1 MFPKG
6 RVMNHRL
13 GILAVVTA
21 CLILATMVRADDDFG
36 MGLKKYTTKHYI
48 VYTNLDREE
57 AVDYGRHMDMV
68 FREYSRRF
76 SNFKR
81 ARNDYNNLFLVRT
94 REDYI
99 KLMGQFGFDA
109 SASGGVFFVRQ
120 NMSGLATW
128 VEDKPKDF
136 TLETL
141 QHEGFHQFAAKYI
154 GHTLPLWTN
163 EGLAVYFE
171 VAELDKRRLKI
182 GELCKNNLGAVKKA
196 FDADKLIPFA
206 ELLNIT
212 SNQWH
217 ANMRGDNYR
226 GHLQYAQSWSVA
238 YFLIHGDKG
247 KYSRAFER
255 YLFKLSQGDTHR
267 EAYDAIF
274 GKGSEAFF
282 EKRWKNFL
290 EEQFKELESGES
302 EDSES

>member
-1 MFPKG
+1 
-6 RVMNHRL
+6 MNHRVCIAACVIAWL
-13 GILAVVTA
+13 TMGTVVSA
-21 CLILATMVRADDDFG
+21 SDDYG
-36 MGLKKYTTKHYI
+36 MGLKKYTTKHYV
-48 VYTNLDREE
+48 VYTNLERKE
-57 AVDYGRHMDMV
+57 AVEYGRHMDMV

-81 ARNDYNNLFLVRT
+81 GRHDHNNLFLVRT

-120 NMSGLATW
+120 NISGLATW
-128 VEDKPKDF
+128 IEDKPKDF

-154 GHTLPLWTN
+154 GRSLPLWTN

-171 VAELDKRRLKI
+171 VAKLDKKRLKI
-182 GELCKNNLGAVKKA
+182 GELCMKNLGAVKKA
-196 FDADKLIPFA
+196 YDEDDLIPFA
-206 ELLNIT
+206 DLLNI
-212 SNQWH
+212 SSDQWH
-217 ANMRGDNYR
+217 NNMRSGHPW

-247 KYSRAFER
+247 KYTRAFER
-255 YLFKLSQGDTHR
+255 YLYMLSRGKSHR
-267 EAYDAIF
+267 QAYDQVF
-274 GKGSEAFF
+274 GKGSEPFF

-290 EEQFKELESGES
+290 EESFKELESP
-302 EDSES
+302 DS